1 MLKKLLIL
9 ILVLALLGGG
19 IAFQKYQEVFAPNV
33 PAQLEDPYVFIP
45 SGSNYEEVVNILN
58 RQKILIDQSSFD
70 WLAERMKYKKTEMR
84 AGKFK
89 VSPGWSNR
97 QLISHL
103 RGGKQSTVKVVLNN
117 ERLIDEVAGKA
128 ARFIETDSLSL
139 LKLLTDEAFL
149 NSKGYSRETIMTLF
163 IPNTYDFFWN
173 TTPIQFFERMEKEN
187 KNFWS
192 KNHRLDKAKELGMTK
207 GEVYTLASIVER
219 ESNKKS
225 ERPTVAG
232 LYLNRLK
239 KGILLQ
245 ADPTVVFANKD
256 FGLRRVLNKHL
267 EFDSPYNTYLYPG
280 LPPGPI
286 SMASINSIESV
297 LEAEKHD
304 YIFMCAK
311 PGEIGYHA
319 FAKTLAGH
327 SSNAKKYHRWL
338 NQQGIR

>member
-1 MLKKLLIL
+1 MFKKLLIL
-9 ILVLALLGGG
+9 VLVLALLGGA
-19 IAFQKYQEVFAPNV
+19 IAFQKYQEIFAPNV
-33 PAQLEDPYVFIP
+33 PEQLEDPYVFIP
-45 SGSNYEEVVNILN
+45 SGSNYEEVIQILN
-58 RQKILIDQSSFD
+58 QQKIIIDQNSFD
-70 WLAERMKYKKTEMR
+70 WLAERMNYKKAEMR

-89 VSPGWSNR
+89 VKPGWSNR

-103 RGGKQSTVKVVLNN
+103 RGGKQSTVRVVLNN
-117 ERLIDEVAGKA
+117 ERLIHEVAGKA

-139 LKLLTDEAFL
+139 LRLLNDEAFL
-149 NSKGYSRETIMTLF
+149 SSKGYTRETIMTLF

-173 TTPIQFFERMEKEN
+173 TTPIDFFERMEKEN
-187 KNFWS
+187 KNFWTKS
-192 KNHRLDKAKELGMTK
+192 NRLDKAKELGMSK
-207 GEVYTLASIVER
+207 EEVYTLASIVER

-245 ADPTVVFANKD
+245 ADPTVVFANKE

-267 EFDSPYNTYLYPG
+267 KFDSPYNTYIYAG

-304 YIFMCAK
+304 YIYMCAK